1 MKNVKICIICGKEFY
16 SSPSVNKV
24 TCSDACRKKYAVIR
38 SIGRK
43 FSDET
48 KAKLSDAGK
57 QRNMSELQIIGTMA
71 ALESPNSGPFETN
84 VNAKEWHL
92 ISPEGREYKF
102 RSLNFWARENYH
114 LFGFENP
121 NDAQKVSA
129 GIRGAKRGALGKETT
144 KACTYKGWRVI
155 IDG

>member
-84 VNAKEWHL
+84 V
-92 ISPEGREYKF
+92 
-102 RSLNFWARENYH
+102 
-114 LFGFENP
+114 
-121 NDAQKVSA
+121 
-129 GIRGAKRGALGKETT
+129 KR
-144 KACTYKGWRVI
+144 
-155 IDG
+155 